1 MVKKHLTPMLEN
13 PSKQSLNNN
22 AWNEIDPSTGREKE
36 RDRDI
41 KGQAIRS
48 KGRNNGQKKEKRD
61 EVEKGN

>member
-1 MVKKHLTPMLEN
+1 MVEKHLTPMLEN

-41 KGQAIRS
+41 KG
-48 KGRNNGQKKEKRD
+48 
-61 EVEKGN
+61 